1 MNDEITIQKL
11 TEAVQL
17 TRYQVEAWIS
27 RGHFKPA
34 NPVESGKARVFTL
47 RDAIALGA
55 MAALVRLGF
64 QASDVGPQVS
74 IGLHGYKDDLAL
86 FVICEGPIRLAD
98 VPNAVYFKPD
108 MAAPFS
114 KIIRASQLPELVSD
128 PEITSFAV
136 VDLNDIEERV
146 QRALATD

>member
-1 MNDEITIQKL
+1 MNNEITIQKL

-55 MAALVRLGF
+55 MAAFVRLGL
-64 QASDVGPQVS
+64 QASDVGPQIS
-74 IGLHGYKDDLAL
+74 IGLHGYKDDHAL

-98 VPNAVYFKPD
+98 VPDAAYFHPSP
-108 MAAPFS
+108 AAPFS
-114 KIIRASQLPELVSD
+114 KIIRARQLPELLND

-136 VDLNDIEERV
+136 VDLNDIEERI

>member
-1 MNDEITIQKL
+1 MNNEITIQNL
-11 TEAVQL
+11 TNAVNL
-17 TRYQVEAWIS
+17 TRYQIEAWIS

-55 MAALVRLGF
+55 MAAFVRLGF
-64 QASDVGPQVS
+64 KASDVGSQIS
-74 IGLHGYKDDLAL
+74 TGLHGFKDDRAL
-86 FVICEGPIRLAD
+86 LVICEGPIRLAD
-98 VPNAVYFKPD
+98 APNAAYVEPE

-114 KIIRASQLPELVSD
+114 KIIQASRLPELLAD

-136 VDLNDIEERV
+136 VDLNTIEERI
-146 QRALATD
+146 QQALATD